1 MAQTDTALV
10 HSDAALVC
18 SATGRPAYAELRLGQ
33 GAAWSGSRHDGS
45 LFVAVSPDVHDGAY
59 SDDQLDRLLSGGH
72 VVLYGTLDE
81 GLLPAGEIGLAAATE
96 LFIIGAGQIEEAIE
110 SGESISKAA
119 NPITACLVGRPA
131 RGQGPDITSLGR
143 LWALTEYARGVRP
156 LVDLD
161 PKEVAAQV
169 FADLVKAE
177 RPGAGAEAPGLRRL
191 H

>member
-1 MAQTDTALV
+1 MAQTDTALP

-18 SATGRPAYAELRLGQ
+18 QATGRPAFAELRLGQ
-33 GAAWSGSRHDGS
+33 GAAWCGSRHDGS
-45 LFVAVSPDVHDGAY
+45 LFVTVSTEVHDGAY
-59 SDDQLDRLLSGGH
+59 SDAELDRLLEDGK
-72 VVLYGTLDE
+72 VVRYGTLDE

-96 LFIIGAGQIEEAIE
+96 LFIIGAGQIEEAVDT
-110 SGESISKAA
+110 GESISKAA
-119 NPITACLVGRPA
+119 NPITAMLVGRPA
-131 RGQGPDITSLGR
+131 RAQGPDIVSLGR
-143 LWALTEYARGVRP
+143 MWALTEYARGVRP

-177 RPGAGAEAPGLRRL
+177 RPGAGAGAPGLRTL